1 MIDRML
7 SRLIYASSATARM
20 DYPQIREINEVAVR
34 LNTARGVTG
43 LLVYGSSSFLQ
54 ILEGDRT
61 AISQTFNRIAR
72 DTRHDNPIL
81 IDFSEIAE
89 RWFDQWAMRLVML
102 DGSDGAKSLGSLLKF
117 GISDR
122 FNPLDLSSE
131 SAVLLLRDFAQ
142 DAVAA

>member
-1 MIDRML
+1 
-7 SRLIYASSATARM
+7 
-20 DYPQIREINEVAVR
+20 
-34 LNTARGVTG
+34 VTG

-102 DGSDGAKSLGSLLKF
+102 DGSDGAKTLGSLLKF